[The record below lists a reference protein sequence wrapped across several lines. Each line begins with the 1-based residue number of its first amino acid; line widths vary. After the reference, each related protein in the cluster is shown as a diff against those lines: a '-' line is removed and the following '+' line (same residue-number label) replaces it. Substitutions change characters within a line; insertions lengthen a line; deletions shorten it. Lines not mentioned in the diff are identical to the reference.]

1 MVVYPNAI
9 PKDLCDEVYRWATGL
24 VLTCGHSEPAV
35 MWSNYSW
42 RPEIVKDSAPVFCL
56 VLNEQLTNAVY
67 AYLYTLGMGNSKP
80 TFIND
85 GRHGRIM
92 AYVWTKGSYI
102 PVHVDNGKD
111 ETIDSMRKT
120 VTIYTNPEWD
130 ITCGGVFQ
138 YLNSSTNTWSSILPT
153 QGTLVYNDKNE
164 YHLTTPVM
172 TPRMFRVTIQ
182 SFISEA
188 EQPRVPIRY

>member
-1 MVVYPNAI
+1 MIVYPAAI
-9 PKDLCDEVYRWATGL
+9 PKDLCNEVYRWATGI
-24 VLTCGHSEPAV
+24 VLNCGHNEPVV

-42 RPEIVKDSAPVFCL
+42 RPEIVRDSTPVFCL
-56 VLNEQLTNAVY
+56 VLNEHLTNAVY
-67 AYLYTLGMGNSKP
+67 SHLYEMGLGNSKK
-80 TFIND
+80 TFANN

-111 ETIDSMRKT
+111 ETIDTVRKT

-138 YLNSSTNTWSSILPT
+138 YLNSTTNMWDSIVPS

-164 YHLTTPVM
+164 YHMTTPV
-172 TPRMFRVTIQ
+172 TIGRLFRVTIQ
-182 SFISEA
+182 SFISET
-188 EQPRVPIRY
+188 EYPEIPMRM